1 MLGSGGLARGSVPTE
16 IIPGVAADALEH
28 FNLPD
33 HFEALIS
40 DRKLIDTYQQAHY
53 RVETSQ
59 RPTPDVSMTTRNRNP
74 AYVRAIVPQYTS
86 DVLEYWRAL
95 PESFVPLRGYRA
107 PILSRADELMQA
119 VYPPAGLTEKSA
131 AAAELIVRKL
141 AHDGLL
147 LTLAQVIETLGPEA
161 FLKDSAEGISLL
173 RQVGFPTGLLGC
185 FQFEER
191 KADPEATTIWI
202 ARKLR
207 NGSTPDDLK
216 AQLAAVPFRFRA
228 SEPGF
233 HVATESG
240 ESELGL
246 LRMQAD
252 GGYRDGIVPGSSID
266 VICQAVAAMPNANSI
281 ISLPREQLE
290 PFEWMARNWRLRHTN
305 QVTLIGEPFSA
316 EAWAQDNGKAGRV
329 TSHDGHVKLATITP
343 RYASQAEGKS
353 NFKKA
358 ESLLMDG
365 LRSAGHEVVQSR
377 LLFQG
382 GNLLA
387 VRDPRSGERI
397 LLLSEGCIH
406 RNRALGL
413 TPEQVQEAFRI
424 EFGVDRCVI
433 IPATSYHMD
442 FDVTVRTHGGELIAF
457 VNDTRAAAREIVQI
471 GIGALE
477 RGGICSAAAA
487 GAARANLAAGRDEAV
502 VRQISEVVQKARGE
516 SSTLPDKL
524 AAGFALD
531 KTDSAAGNLQTFL
544 LALDILESALPDVK
558 GTPERRAYLQ
568 ALRCMHERCEAQT
581 TQLRGLGWKLVTIP
595 SMTDLFRS
603 INYLNGVHHKGGYL
617 MPVFGGLYA
626 PLDRIAAAR
635 FQAVLGSEIR
645 MQPIRSAECQRYHG
659 GVHCTVAAYPK
670 L

>member
-1 MLGSGGLARGSVPTE
+1 MFGSGGVARGSVPTE
-16 IIPGVAADALEH
+16 VVTGVAADALEH

-59 RPTPDVSMTTRNRNP
+59 RPTPDRSITTRNRNP
-74 AYVRAIVPQYTS
+74 AYVRTIVPQYTS

-119 VYPPAGLTEKSA
+119 VYPPSGLTEKSA

-141 AHDGLL
+141 AHEGLL
-147 LTLAQVIETLGPEA
+147 LTLAQVIETLGPEE
-161 FLKDSAEGISLL
+161 FLKVPGQGMSLL

-185 FQFEER
+185 FQFEGR
-191 KADPEATTIWI
+191 KADPEATTIWM
-202 ARKLR
+202 AKKLR
-207 NGSTPDDLK
+207 DGSRPDDLK
-216 AQLAAVPFRFRA
+216 AELAAVAFRFRP

-240 ESELGL
+240 EWELGL

-266 VICQAVAAMPNANSI
+266 VICQVVAAMPNGDSI

-305 QVTLIGEPFSA
+305 QVTLIGGPFSA
-316 EAWAQDNGKAGRV
+316 EAWAQDNGKAGQV
-329 TSHDGHVKLATITP
+329 TSNDGRVKLATITP

-353 NFKKA
+353 NFRKA
-358 ESLLMDG
+358 ESFLMDG
-365 LRSAGHEVVQSR
+365 LQTSGHEVVHSR

-387 VRDPRSGERI
+387 VRDPKTGERI
-397 LLLSEGCIH
+397 LLLSEGCIY
-406 RNRALGL
+406 RNGALGL
-413 TPEQVQEAFRI
+413 TPEQVQEAFRV
-424 EFGVDRCVI
+424 EFGVDRCAI

-442 FDVTVRTHGGELIAF
+442 FDVTVRAHAGELIAF
-457 VNDTRAAAREIVQI
+457 VNDTRATAREIVEI

-477 RGGICSAAAA
+477 RGGMLSPAAA
-487 GAARANLAAGRDEAV
+487 GEARANLAAGRDEPV
-502 VRQISEVVQKARGE
+502 VRQISGVVQNTRGQ
-516 SSTLPDKL
+516 SSALPDKL
-524 AAGFALD
+524 AAAFTQD
-531 KTDSAAGNLQTFL
+531 KADSAAGNLQTFL
-544 LALDILESALPDVK
+544 LALDIIESALSDAK
-558 GTPERRAYLQ
+558 GAPERQAYLQ
-568 ALRCMHERCEAQT
+568 ALRRMHERCETQT
-581 TQLRGLGWKLVTIP
+581 ERLRGLGWKVVALP

-626 PLDRIAAAR
+626 PLDRLAAAR
-635 FQAVLGSEIR
+635 LQSVLGPELR
-645 MQPIRSAECQRYHG
+645 MQQIRSADCQRYHG